1 MHKLNFS
8 CTSCPFGPF
17 LSDTGRE
24 EEEAF
29 LGTLNVVIGQVMIT
43 DLENLL
49 GFRGNITQE

>member
-1 MHKLNFS
+1 MHKLNFL
-8 CTSCPFGPF
+8 CTSCPFGHF
-17 LSDTGRE
+17 LLDTGRE

>member
-1 MHKLNFS
+1 MHKLIFS
-8 CTSCPFGPF
+8 CTSCPFGHF
-17 LSDTGRE
+17 LLDTRRE